1 MADKTLNDVVR
12 ELSDIKTI
20 VAGTQ
25 EALDNNTNNIKDG
38 ILASFKSIKL
48 SATMK
53 GIKSGL
59 VGLKGSFSS
68 SIDTLRL
75 QTMILGDS
83 VKNSFRG
90 MSDTFKLQ
98 LAFLGDSIKQG
109 FSDFGN
115 SVIGKI
121 TAPFKIIG
129 EKFNSLKESIAAP
142 FATIGNALKG
152 VGNFFGN
159 IGKGFMGLFKKK
171 KDPNSNNHKL
181 IEAGN
186 KILKNISKGF
196 TKFTEQLKVQAIR
209 AKEGQREQLELFKNL
224 GKSAPGAGGGDGKVP
239 GGKGGG
245 GGIFSKIGSAIGG
258 TIGGIVNGI
267 GNGFAK
273 VGKKMKDV
281 MAGALAIAA
290 VGAALIP
297 AAKAFQM
304 FGDVTWKAVG
314 AGIVVLGALVV
325 AVMALGAI
333 MSSGVG
339 TIAILAG
346 AAALGI
352 IGLAMIP
359 AAKAFQIFGKA
370 LNEHL
375 MPALEKFGPIVNDFI
390 DRLVISFGEMAN
402 VVSDFVGDTV
412 DVLVSAFERGVDA
425 VGGMITNIVG
435 EIAKLGAL
443 DGENLL
449 AVAAGITA
457 VGGALLV
464 FGATGSIGSIV
475 GAIGESLSK
484 LFGGGESPM
493 DRLFKLADR
502 SVSLD
507 RAANAI
513 STMGTA
519 IRDLSRSVSN
529 FKFNKNNGLHQYL
542 TQLTN
547 DLLLLPASSKVDA
560 VTNLAEVQAAEGA
573 RMEARMSAQ
582 RDANA
587 ALSAAAATT
596 IINNYYNTTSSSN
609 ASSVVYNTGGA
620 IDEDLTP
627 VY

>member
-12 ELSDIKTI
+12 ELNDIKTI

-38 ILASFKSIKL
+38 ILASFRSIKL

-59 VGLKGSFSS
+59 VGLKGSFGS
-68 SIDTLRL
+68 SIETLRL

-98 LAFLGDSIKQG
+98 LALLGDNIKKG

-115 SVIGKI
+115 NVIGKI

-129 EKFNSLKESIAAP
+129 EKFNSLKESITAP

-186 KILKNISKGF
+186 KILENISKGF
-196 TKFTEQLKVQAIR
+196 TKFTQQLKVQAVR

-224 GKSAPGAGGGDGKVP
+224 GESAPGAGGGDGGDGKVP
-239 GGKGGG
+239 GKGGG

-258 TIGGIVNGI
+258 TIGGIVDGI
-267 GNGFAK
+267 GDGFAK

-281 MAGALAIAA
+281 LAGALAIAA

-314 AGIVVLGALVV
+314 AGIVVLGALVL

-346 AAALGI
+346 AAALAI
-352 IGLAMIP
+352 IGLAMVP
-359 AAKAFQIFGKA
+359 AAKAFQMFSQA

-390 DRLVISFGEMAN
+390 DRLVISFGNMA
-402 VVSDFVGDTV
+402 DIVGGFIGDVV

-425 VGGMITNIVG
+425 VGGMITTIVAQIASLG
-435 EIAKLGAL
+435 EL
-443 DGENLL
+443 DGANLL
-449 AVAAGITA
+449 VVAAGIAA
-457 VGGALLV
+457 VSGALIAFGAGGAL
-464 FGATGSIGSIV
+464 GSIIGSV
-475 GAIGESLSK
+475 GESLAK

-493 DRLFKLADR
+493 DRLFKIADKATRLVTASIAIENLADGLGKLAK
-502 SVSLD
+502 SVKD
-507 RAANAI
+507 
-513 STMGTA
+513 
-519 IRDLSRSVSN
+519 
-529 FKFNKNNGLHQYL
+529 FKFDKNNGIHKLL
-542 TQLTN
+542 NQLED
-547 DLLLLPASSKVDA
+547 DLD
-560 VTNLAEVQAAEGA
+560 NLSGQKMIQIESIINKQGA
-573 RMEARMSAQ
+573 QMEAFMSAQ
-582 RDANA
+582 NDA
-587 ALSAAAATT
+587 SAAAAASQPV
-596 IINNYYNTTSSSN
+596 IINNVNNSTSSSN

>member
-1 MADKTLNDVVR
+1 MADKTLNDVVK
-12 ELSDIKTI
+12 ELNDIKGI

-25 EALDNNTNNIKDG
+25 AALDNNTNNIKEG

-48 SATMK
+48 SSTMK

-59 VGLKGSFSS
+59 VGLKSSFNNNL
-68 SIDTLRL
+68 DTLKL
-75 QTMILGDS
+75 QTMLLGDS
-83 VKNSFRG
+83 VKNSFKG

-98 LAFLGDSIKQG
+98 LMFLGDNIKQG
-109 FSDFGN
+109 FKDFGN
-115 SVIGKI
+115 NVIGKI
-121 TAPFKIIG
+121 TAPFKKIG
-129 EKFNSLKESIAAP
+129 EKFNSLKESITAP

-152 VGNFFGN
+152 VGSFFGN

-196 TKFTEQLKVQAIR
+196 TKFTEQLKVQAVR

-314 AGIVVLGALVV
+314 VGIVVLGALVV

-359 AAKAFQIFGKA
+359 AAKAFQIFGQA

-390 DRLVISFGEMAN
+390 DRLVVSFGNMSDI
-402 VVSDFVGDTV
+402 VSGFIGDVV

-425 VGGMITNIVG
+425 VGGMITQIVAQIASLG
-435 EIAKLGAL
+435 EL
-443 DGENLL
+443 DGANLL
-449 AVAAGITA
+449 TVAAGIAA
-457 VGGALLV
+457 VSGALIAFGAGGAL
-464 FGATGSIGSIV
+464 GSIIGSV
-475 GAIGESLSK
+475 GESLAK

-493 DRLFKLADR
+493 DRLFKIADKATSLTMASIAITHLAEGLGKLAQ
-502 SVSLD
+502 SVKD
-507 RAANAI
+507 
-513 STMGTA
+513 
-519 IRDLSRSVSN
+519 
-529 FKFNKNNGLHQYL
+529 FKFDKNNGIHKLFN
-542 TQLTN
+542 QLED
-547 DLLLLPASSKVDA
+547 DLD
-560 VTNLAEVQAAEGA
+560 NLSGQKMIQIESIINKQGA
-573 RMEARMSAQ
+573 QMEAFMSAQ
-582 RDANA
+582 NDA
-587 ALSAAAATT
+587 SAAAAVASQPV
-596 IINNYYNTTSSSN
+596 IINNVNNSTSSSN

-627 VY
+627 IY